1 MQSTSEMKI
10 HQMYS
15 REEIGMLNIQQRLCN
30 PNKQEIKK
38 NEQSHRNV
46 GYQHKYRQGGV
57 GRGWESREVKK
68 EQEKNI
74 QRKMAEKV
82 WKNINLHM
90 P

>member
-57 GRGWESREVKK
+57 RRGWESREVKK

-74 QRKMAEKV
+74 QRK
-82 WKNINLHM
+82 NG
-90 P
+90 